1 MFEKLFKQQVVE
13 KEVVHEIEGLS
24 VDEREKIITELDG
37 LIALLKNANEKN
49 AKNDSVM
56 IERITE
62 IKSALEV
69 EHQSI
74 LASDD
79 NLQRIVTE
87 TENIHSITTTIEEQG
102 EKNIRL
108 VIEGNQNMDQLD
120 GQMDY
125 IKNVFEGFE
134 VSIEDVQKETKE
146 IIQITKMIGDIAD
159 QTNLLALNA
168 SIEAARA
175 GEHGKGFSVVA
186 QEVRILAEQSKS
198 ALVDINQKVQ
208 EITHKVELLAKDIRE
223 KSEDVA
229 KTQEMTRNTSD
240 FFEKISAS
248 ENELFNSM
256 SSINHATDAAMSE
269 IVIFRKELA
278 SIAEMSTGSIEKMG
292 ELCSFAQENFDL
304 STEMTTSISQSN
316 DLVAAMKNQKL

>member
-278 SIAEMSTGSIEKMG
+278 SLSEMSTGSIEKME
-292 ELCSFAQENFDL
+292 ELYSFAQENFDL
-304 STEMTTSISQSN
+304 STEMTSSISQST
-316 DLVAAMKNQKL
+316 DLVAAMKNQN

>member
-13 KEVVHEIEGLS
+13 KEIIHEIEGLS

-37 LIALLKNANEKN
+37 LMTLLKNANEKS
-49 AKNDSVM
+49 AKSDSVM

-62 IKSALEV
+62 IKSTLEL

-256 SSINHATDAAMSE
+256 SSITHATDAVMSE

-278 SIAEMSTGSIEKMG
+278 SLSEMSTGSIEKME
-292 ELCSFAQENFDL
+292 ELYSFAQENFDL
-304 STEMTTSISQSN
+304 STEMTSSISQST
-316 DLVAAMKNQKL
+316 DLVAAMKNQN